1 MTKTIKLSKDLEEA
15 VDVLKQLEKLSKQF
29 GEAFDEL
36 DDDEKNLVGG
46 LVIGVYS
53 PTKGAPGFEIMFG
66 NKIYCQGLVSGL
78 NLKLQKL
85 QGGSVPSLAE
95 MLGKLGS

>member
-1 MTKTIKLSKDLEEA
+1 MTKTIKLSKDFEKV

-46 LVIGVYS
+46 LVIGAYS
-53 PTKGAPGFEIMFG
+53 PTKGAPGFDSIIG
-66 NKIYCQGLVSGL
+66 NKVYCQGLLSRL
-78 NLKLQKL
+78 SSEL
-85 QGGSVPSLAE
+85 QGGNVPSLAE